1 MVVDMVGGWVRS
13 LHHTFI
19 QAPLRELY
27 FNGPESLGFW
37 DGIEFADICF
47 SLTNTSSTF
56 WLEHLGECVEMCD
69 KKFGAFNTVV
79 NFVIYVVILFR
90 VVNGVMFHF
99 CFTRPFIAEFRRLRT
114 HETKKLN

>member
-37 DGIEFADICF
+37 GGIEFADICF

-56 WLEHLGECVEMCD
+56 WLEHLGECVEMCE